1 VDISPEDFTT
11 NKFFDRF
18 DIRTHFKMSS
28 LSIEILLL
36 PHIWKKS
43 FKGSL
48 CNEGGENIMTIHIRR
63 VLIEALK
70 ARETSL
76 VELSQVIC
84 ATNGVEECDIVVTDV
99 DAKTETIKL
108 TVRGANIE
116 YSGIV
121 SILQENGVSVK
132 GVDEVN
138 VSKVKQISQ
147 RPTP

>member
-1 VDISPEDFTT
+1 MLIGTKVFTIVCI
-11 NKFFDRF
+11 FR
-18 DIRTHFKMSS
+18 
-28 LSIEILLL
+28 E
-36 PHIWKKS
+36 
-43 FKGSL
+43 
-48 CNEGGENIMTIHIRR
+48 GENIMTIHIRR

-76 VELSQVIC
+76 VELSQAIC
-84 ATNGVEECDIVVTDV
+84 AVIGIEECDIVVTDV

-121 SILQENGVSVK
+121 SILQENGVSIK

-138 VSKVKQISQ
+138 VSKVKQPLQ
-147 RPTP
+147 RTTP

>member
-1 VDISPEDFTT
+1 
-11 NKFFDRF
+11 
-18 DIRTHFKMSS
+18 MSNHS
-28 LSIEILLL
+28 GIK
-36 PHIWKKS
+36 KKS
-43 FKGSL
+43 FKCSL

-76 VELSQVIC
+76 VELSQAIC

-138 VSKVKQISQ
+138 VSKVKQIFTKTNALIATQ
-147 RPTP
+147 RSRFRRKPMAKASTPKATILSPFL